1 MADWSRIFE
10 DPIPLPGG
18 SQLVT
23 LLDAGNYINGLPKA
37 DQQLD
42 EWQAA
47 VEALLLVVQFNGPT
61 MMARIGFMR
70 ALNRNVE
77 RKFDSSRKDK
87 HWGKRKL
94 KRDQ

>member
-23 LLDAGNYINGLPKA
+23 LLDAGNYINGLRKA

-47 VEALLLVVQFNGPT
+47 VEALSWSSNSTGPP
-61 MMARIGFMR
+61 
-70 ALNRNVE
+70 
-77 RKFDSSRKDK
+77 
-87 HWGKRKL
+87 
-94 KRDQ
+94 